1 MPSSTKKQADFMKA
15 IANNPKFAKK
25 TGVPQK
31 VGKDF
36 SAADKRTK
44 KFAMGGDVAGDAS
57 AYPFQTGPTVA
68 QTNTMPAPP
77 ANTINV
83 GGGVSGTGGVGGDA
97 LGNQFPR
104 SGFKSGGKVSS
115 ASKRADGC
123 AIRGKTRA

>member
-1 MPSSTKKQADFMKA
+1 MPSSTKKQSDFMNA
-15 IANNPKFAKK
+15 VAHNPKFAKK
-25 TGVPQK
+25 VGVPQK

-44 KFAMGGDVAGDAS
+44 KFAMGGGVDGGDVTANNG
-57 AYPFQTGPTVA
+57 AYQTSPGPTVA
-68 QTNTMPAPP
+68 QTNTMPMQQSDP
-77 ANTINV
+77 INV
-83 GGGVSGTGGVGGDA
+83 GGGDA

-104 SGFKSGGKVSS
+104 LGFKKGGKVSS

>member
-25 TGVPQK
+25 VGVPQK

-36 SAADKRTK
+36 SSADKRTK
-44 KFAMGGDVAGDAS
+44 KFAMGGETGSDAAS
-57 AYPFQTGPTVA
+57 NFGAYQTTPGPTVA
-68 QTNTMPAPP
+68 QTNTAPAQAPT
-77 ANTINV
+77 TINV
-83 GGGVSGTGGVGGDA
+83 GGGGGGDA

-104 SGFKSGGKVSS
+104 LGFKKGGKVSS

>member
-25 TGVPQK
+25 VGVPQK

-44 KFAMGGDVAGDAS
+44 KFAMGGVANGGDYTPNVG
-57 AYPFQTGPTVA
+57 AYQMSPTPTVA
-68 QTNTMPAPP
+68 QTNTMPPP
-77 ANTINV
+77 DSSTINV
-83 GGGVSGTGGVGGDA
+83 GGGDA

-104 SGFKSGGKVSS
+104 LGFKKGGKVSS